1 MTELRSQVNMRIS
14 SEMNISLTVTCLVEN
29 AEEATL
35 AGREDAEII
44 QAWINAYAERVKEL
58 TEGNAT

>member
-1 MTELRSQVNMRIS
+1 MTELRSQVNMRIN
-14 SEMNISLTVTCLVEN
+14 SEMNISLSITSIVET
-29 AEEATL
+29 AEEATT

-58 TEGNAT
+58 TE

>member
-1 MTELRSQVNMRIS
+1 MTELRSQVNMRIN
-14 SEMNISLTVTCLVEN
+14 SEMNISLTITSIVET

-35 AGREDAEII
+35 AGHEDAEII

-58 TEGNAT
+58 TGGAE